1 MTTINDEL
9 RLLTS
14 DALLQLAQEAAERE
28 VRQREAER
36 VAALAPVELAE
47 EKAKAAR
54 LAELDKERDKLLQ
67 EAAELRR
74 QFDVC
79 RTNLLAVAGAMN
91 ALLVPW
97 RRQQIARANL
107 TRETFPALAYP
118 GFFKR
123 TDFIGERELLEAQP

>member
-1 MTTINDEL
+1 MTTQDVRN
-9 RLLTS
+9 LTS
-14 DALLQLAQEAAERE
+14 AALRQLADEAAAREAAERE
-28 VRQREAER
+28 AQR
-36 VAALAPVELAE
+36 VAALAPAAAAAE
-47 EKAKAAR
+47 QTKVKR
-54 LAELDKERDKLLQ
+54 LAELDRERDAQLA

-107 TRETFPALAYP
+107 TRETFPALASP